1 MENPPVG
8 GVKVVGAVPKMV
20 DKPERVTVVGEQEV
34 SARGIE
40 SWEGFAAQVG
50 QCCRQTKSASAEGKA
65 SCLSARESASP
76 WEGMTERPL
85 TVPIPMP

>member
-8 GVKVVGAVPKMV
+8 GVKVVGSVPKMV

-50 QCCRQTKSASAEGKA
+50 QCCRQIGF
-65 SCLSARESASP
+65 
-76 WEGMTERPL
+76 G
-85 TVPIPMP
+85 